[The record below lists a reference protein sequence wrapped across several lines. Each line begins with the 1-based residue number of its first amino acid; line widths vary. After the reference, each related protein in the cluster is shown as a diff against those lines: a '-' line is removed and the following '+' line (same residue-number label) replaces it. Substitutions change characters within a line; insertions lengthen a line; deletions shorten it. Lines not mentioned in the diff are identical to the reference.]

1 MASTSPSRRRVGDE
15 DFMVDMLAKMFGY
28 GCMWLTLCFVAVGT
42 ACAIGTVIMV
52 ARMISE

>member
-1 MASTSPSRRRVGDE
+1 
-15 DFMVDMLAKMFGY
+15 MVDMLAKMFGY